1 MAAKKNYWLVKNEPK
16 ECSFDELKDRP
27 KSTGYWTGVRN
38 YQARNFIRDVMQK
51 GDLSFYYHSN
61 CEEPGIAGVVEIL
74 KAGYP
79 DPNQFDKK
87 HRYYDEKS
95 RKEDPRW
102 FSFDVKWKKKAKNF
116 VHLAD
121 LKANKKLEEMKVV
134 QRGQRLSI
142 QPVTKKEWDEGCK
155 MGGL

>member
-102 FSFDVKWKKKAKNF
+102 FSFDVKWKKKAKTFKTCNILQHQGGTGAAARAQRHLLQS
-116 VHLAD
+116 VH
-121 LKANKKLEEMKVV
+121 
-134 QRGQRLSI
+134 G
-142 QPVTKKEWDEGCK
+142 PT
-155 MGGL
+155 GGRESP